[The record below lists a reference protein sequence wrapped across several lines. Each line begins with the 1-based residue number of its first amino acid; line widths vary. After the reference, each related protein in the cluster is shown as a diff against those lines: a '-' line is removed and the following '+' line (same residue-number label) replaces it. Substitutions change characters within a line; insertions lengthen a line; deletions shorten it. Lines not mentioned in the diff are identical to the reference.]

1 MELIYE
7 KDNQRAAL
15 YDAGKLIGECDYE
28 LEDDHWVITHTFV
41 EKAYGG
47 QGLARKLVNT
57 LIEEARK
64 EQIRIK
70 PVCSYAVKVL
80 SDQIYDDVRLQGFLQ
95 SFHYIVKK
103 ILRLCKIY
111 VIMFHTKLCFKI

>member
-15 YDAGKLIGECDYE
+15 YDEGKLIGECDYE

-80 SDQIYDDVRLQGFLQ
+80 SDQIYDDVRL
-95 SFHYIVKK
+95 
-103 ILRLCKIY
+103 
-111 VIMFHTKLCFKI
+111 

>member
-80 SDQIYDDVRLQGFLQ
+80 SDQIYDDVR
-95 SFHYIVKK
+95 
-103 ILRLCKIY
+103 R
-111 VIMFHTKLCFKI
+111 

>member
-7 KDNQRAAL
+7 KDNQRTAL

-80 SDQIYDDVRLQGFLQ
+80 SDQIYDDVRL
-95 SFHYIVKK
+95 
-103 ILRLCKIY
+103 
-111 VIMFHTKLCFKI
+111 